1 MLLTSKLSAKQTEKR
16 RRRWVC
22 EYEIRTAKKKTSTCE
37 AKKKRKEEQ
46 HEINCSSRQQLGIG
60 LRNALLVHIPS
71 DMKFFRSETMG
82 KTIIM
87 GRKTLESFPQA
98 QPLAGRNNI
107 VITKDPAY
115 QVKGAVVV
123 HSIEEAIEESKKYD
137 TDVYCIGGE
146 SVYRQLLPYC
156 DEAFITKIDHAYE
169 ADSFFPN
176 LDEMPEW
183 EMTETSDEQTY
194 LIWNILSPNTK
205 ESTKQQSD
213 FCRRFYLGI
222 IFHQH
227 V

>member
-1 MLLTSKLSAKQTEKR
+1 MNIIVNADKNWA
-16 RRRWVC
+16 
-22 EYEIRTAKKKTSTCE
+22 
-37 AKKKRKEEQ
+37 
-46 HEINCSSRQQLGIG
+46 IG
-60 LRNALLVHIPS
+60 KNNSLLVRIPA
-71 DMKFFRSETMG
+71 DMKYFRQMTEG
-82 KTIIM
+82 NIVVM

-194 LIWNILSPNTK
+194 FDLEYTFTK
-205 ESTKQQSD
+205 YERK
-213 FCRRFYLGI
+213 
-222 IFHQH
+222 H
-227 V
+227 

>member
-1 MLLTSKLSAKQTEKR
+1 M
-16 RRRWVC
+16 
-22 EYEIRTAKKKTSTCE
+22 
-37 AKKKRKEEQ
+37 
-46 HEINCSSRQQLGIG
+46 
-60 LRNALLVHIPS
+60 
-71 DMKFFRSETMG
+71 
-82 KTIIM
+82 
-87 GRKTLESFPQA
+87 
-98 QPLAGRNNI
+98 
-107 VITKDPAY
+107 ITKDPAY

-194 LIWNILSPNTK
+194 FDLEYTFTK
-205 ESTKQQSD
+205 YERK
-213 FCRRFYLGI
+213 
-222 IFHQH
+222 H
-227 V
+227 

>member
-1 MLLTSKLSAKQTEKR
+1 MKLIVAVDSN
-16 RRRWVC
+16 W
-22 EYEIRTAKKKTSTCE
+22 
-37 AKKKRKEEQ
+37 
-46 HEINCSSRQQLGIG
+46 GIG

-146 SVYRQLLPYC
+146 SVTASFCHIVTKPLSRRLITLMKQT
-156 DEAFITKIDHAYE
+156 AF
-169 ADSFFPN
+169 SR
-176 LDEMPEW
+176 
-183 EMTETSDEQTY
+183 
-194 LIWNILSPNTK
+194 IWMK
-205 ESTKQQSD
+205 
-213 FCRRFYLGI
+213 CRNGK
-222 IFHQH
+222 
-227 V
+227 

>member
-1 MLLTSKLSAKQTEKR
+1 MNIIVNADKNWA
-16 RRRWVC
+16 
-22 EYEIRTAKKKTSTCE
+22 
-37 AKKKRKEEQ
+37 
-46 HEINCSSRQQLGIG
+46 IG
-60 LRNALLVHIPS
+60 KNNSLLVRIPA
-71 DMKFFRSETMG
+71 DMKYFRQMTEG
-82 KTIIM
+82 NIVVM

-176 LDEMPEW
+176 LDENPRWQLTEQSETKRW
-183 EMTETSDEQTY
+183 EGM
-194 LIWNILSPNTK
+194 
-205 ESTKQQSD
+205 D
-213 FCRRFYLGI
+213 FAFCPYEKI
-222 IFHQH
+222 
-227 V
+227 